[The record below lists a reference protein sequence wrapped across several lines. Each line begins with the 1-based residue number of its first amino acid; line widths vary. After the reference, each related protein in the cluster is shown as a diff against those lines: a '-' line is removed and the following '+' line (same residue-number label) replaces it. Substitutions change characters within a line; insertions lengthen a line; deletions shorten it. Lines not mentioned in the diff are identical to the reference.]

1 MRVNRRFLYWGVFL
15 VAIGGVL
22 VVTDLGAVDSATIAD
37 ALRLWPLAIV
47 AIGLALVLR
56 RTRFSIAGGMLGAA
70 LPGLVLGGGFA
81 LAPHIAVDCGAG
93 TTSSTVATHQGVFD
107 GPARVSVT
115 TGCGN
120 LVVDTAPGPGWQLD
134 AGSSNGRTPVIDA
147 SGRSLSVDAGSQHGW
162 HFFFDSDGP
171 DGGRVF
177 DRSSDTWRLTLP
189 TSEIED
195 LSLVVNAGE
204 GQIGLPGAQ
213 IGHLDLTTNAAKTL
227 VDLSGTS
234 VASVTG
240 TVNAGILSFRLPT
253 TTDMVGSM
261 EVNAGGL
268 RVCVPNGL
276 GLRVHH
282 TGALSGIAVNGHQQS
297 GSAWQSA
304 DYASATHHTDLNVNV
319 NLGNV
324 EINPIGGC
332 K

>member
-15 VAIGGVL
+15 VAVGGVL
-22 VVTDLGAVDSATIAD
+22 VAADLGALNAATIAD
-37 ALRLWPLAIV
+37 ALRLWPLAII

-56 RTRFSIAGGMLGAA
+56 RTRYSVAGGMLGAA
-70 LPGLVLGGGFA
+70 IPGLVLGGGFA
-81 LAPHIAVDCGAG
+81 LVPHIAVDCGVG
-93 TTSSTVATHQGVFD
+93 TTSSTVATHQGVFT

-120 LVVDTAPGPGWQLD
+120 LVVNTAPGAGWQLD

-147 SGRSLSVDAGSQHGW
+147 SSRSLSIDAGSQRGW

-171 DGGRVF
+171 NGGTVL
-177 DRSSDTWRLTLP
+177 DRSSETWRLTLP

-227 VDLSGTS
+227 VDMTETS
-234 VASVTG
+234 VPSMSG
-240 TVNAGILSFRLPT
+240 TVNAGILSLRLPA
-253 TTDMVGSM
+253 TTDLVGSM

-282 TGALSGIAVNGHQQS
+282 TGALSGIAVNGHQQG
-297 GSAWQSA
+297 GSEWQSG
-304 DYASATHHTDLNVNV
+304 DYASATHHADLNVNV